1 MRTIYFPVSLSSL
14 VICTVIVC
22 ADYEYY
28 SQYGPEAYYA
38 HYYAMHPYYKG
49 YYEELGN
56 PYAQDQGYGE
66 G

>member
-1 MRTIYFPVSLSSL
+1 MYGKLPYNCFFPS
-14 VICTVIVC
+14 
-22 ADYEYY
+22 DYY

-49 YYEELGN
+49 YYEELR
-56 PYAQDQGYGE
+56 PHIQDQGYGE